1 MKKEINAQNSKLDKI
16 YELCLHSY
24 EEVKIIK
31 KMQIKNKDVT
41 EDDSLC
47 QISLPLKTLQQF
59 NEVDDKLVGD
69 AQFKKSLVRK
79 LSAFGGNTLSNVVHF
94 MMNGLLD
101 KNLAVQFSL
110 QGKTKNKFRSTN
122 IFSCILGEFNTLFKF
137 NM

>member
-1 MKKEINAQNSKLDKI
+1 MKKERNAQNSKLDKI

-41 EDDSLC
+41 EDDNLC

-79 LSAFGGNTLSNVVHF
+79 LSAFDGNTLSNVVHF